1 MMLWYT
7 GKAMNC
13 NGMVLCFMDKAM
25 KRNGAIAINLTNYVL
40 QKVHKAFMI

>member
-13 NGMVLCFMDKAM
+13 NGMMLRFIDKAV
-25 KRNGAIAINLTNYVL
+25 KRNDVIAINLTNYVL